1 MKRPLI
7 GCLVLCW
14 HSLGTACPSVRADD
28 PSMTR
33 QGVEHAADPV
43 GMMLQGAMIWDAAE
57 KASPT
62 SVAFRKT
69 ITLAGKPAS
78 ATMHIFADAR
88 YMLWINGNY
97 VARGPNRFDPK
108 RPEYDTLQVGDY
120 LHAGANT
127 LAVLVQSRLSNY
139 RFIKHTP
146 GLGML
151 LEAKSED
158 AVRRFVT
165 DTTWRSSASTRFSP
179 PVVLL
184 SGIADRVDERLEPDD
199 WLARDFDDSNWK
211 TAVAVDGAHWGTF
224 QRRMIPL
231 LRESLVEGAQIVALT
246 QGGTKRDV
254 KLSLNAALPLE
265 LTAPATV
272 LVDAGKM
279 VRAGFELD
287 VEPHGDAHLELR
299 PRQCYTDRDAGF
311 LGSCHYQTAV
321 RTGRRTYRTTDD
333 FTCRLVYVQ
342 LHKGR
347 VTLHGLKVV
356 ERRYPFDCVG
366 RFRCN
371 DDFLNRLWEMS
382 LRTAEVN
389 AVDGY
394 IDGSEGGEWVTGH
407 IDYPVTEVAFSAPDD
422 KGLPIYSDMRLLA
435 NQVSRMAL
443 SQQGNALIKGWHPSD
458 WHSGPRDMGR
468 GIHNF
473 IEDSSCYWVHLLR
486 VVFDGTAD
494 AKLVERQ
501 WPVLE
506 KLMQWF
512 LDRRT
517 ARGLVHAREF
527 FLHFDNPIAFHE
539 CEGATLNG
547 LLYGALV
554 DAAYL
559 AERTGK
565 PARAGEYSRAAQSLA
580 AAYNE
585 HLWDASSG
593 TYYAGLKK
601 GEKKVLA
608 PWKHKSYV
616 RYYASIDQ
624 SRELFPPTPQA
635 ALVALDQRL
644 VPPQRVPSVQRYVF
658 LHHHELSSPMSYLFA
673 FDALYQMDT
682 DEADLEALATMRKRW
697 AIMVG
702 RTMPGTLGEQFGDES
717 YYCHDFG
724 PIPAAFLSAYVLGVR
739 RSGPVGDKRLTV
751 QPRLGDLTEAQGI
764 VVTRHGPVPV
774 AWKRTSD
781 RGLEFTLSVP
791 EGTTAGLSVPR
802 SSATSILTVDGQTI
816 SQPKATGRFLTTEL
830 RAGRHTGSV
839 KP

>member
-1 MKRPLI
+1 
-7 GCLVLCW
+7 
-14 HSLGTACPSVRADD
+14 
-28 PSMTR
+28 MTR

-739 RSGPVGDKRLTV
+739 RSGPVGDKRLTI
-751 QPRLGDLTEAQGI
+751 QPRLGDLTEAEGI